1 VSCDTNHRIDVRA
14 CDNSRRDV
22 GKGLKL
28 NCAKRG
34 GCEAGAKRVNCNSL
48 GISIVEQLSSTVPE
62 ACNNRPTSFPIAREA
77 SSIADQGKGWIRSLL
92 VLLIEMEGVLL
103 KSKQLRTTA
112 LQCLTFVLNPVPE
125 ACNNRPARCPIARE
139 ASSIADQG
147 KGWIRSLLVLLI
159 EMEGVLLKSKQL
171 RTTALQ
177 CLTVIHLAR
186 ARSLG
191 GNAIA
196 PPGQLRGE
204 PLQPN
209 RLVRCIADLER

>member
-1 VSCDTNHRIDVRA
+1 MSCDTNHRIDVRA
-14 CDNSRRDV
+14 CDDSRRDI

-62 ACNNRPTSFPIAREA
+62 VCNNRPTRFP
-77 SSIADQGKGWIRSLL
+77 L
-92 VLLIEMEGVLL
+92 
-103 KSKQLRTTA
+103 
-112 LQCLTFVLNPVPE
+112 
-125 ACNNRPARCPIARE
+125 ARE

-177 CLTVIHLAR
+177 CLTVIHLGPAR
-186 ARSLG
+186 LLG

-196 PPGQLRGE
+196 PPGQLLGE